1 MKNAIILFSICLIAI
16 LVWGCKTKQYTLE
29 EYQGPQISFGSGG
42 GFTGM
47 YTRFTLF
54 ENGQIFKKG
63 GSEKEFSAFGIAKK
77 NDVAQIFKNYDVL
90 KINDIELNEPGNMN
104 YYIEYKGKDKTHNV
118 TWGGV
123 NKPASDELKLFYQ
136 LLNNLVKSASKEN

>member
-1 MKNAIILFSICLIAI
+1 MKNAIILFSICLIAL

-29 EYQGPQISFGSGG
+29 EYQDPQISFGSGG

-63 GSEKEFSAFGIAKK
+63 GSEKEFSAFANANK
-77 NDVAQIFKNYDVL
+77 NDVTQVFKNYEVL
-90 KINDIELNEPGNMN
+90 QINDIELNEPGNMN
-104 YYIEYKGKDKTHNV
+104 YYIEYKDKDKTHKI

-123 NKPASDELKLFYQ
+123 NKQPSENLKLFYG
-136 LLNNLVKSASKEN
+136 LLNNLVKSASEKN